1 MNKYAEIMEQM
12 DEYLSGTVGHER
24 ELRLRMYDLDDLTD
38 FAGYMGA
45 SDLQIAKIYD
55 VVIGIINEL
64 HK

>member
-1 MNKYAEIMEQM
+1 MNKYAERMEQM
-12 DEYLSGTVGHER
+12 DEYLSGTVGHDR
-24 ELRLRMYDLDDLTD
+24 ELRLRMYGLDDLTD

-64 HK
+64 H